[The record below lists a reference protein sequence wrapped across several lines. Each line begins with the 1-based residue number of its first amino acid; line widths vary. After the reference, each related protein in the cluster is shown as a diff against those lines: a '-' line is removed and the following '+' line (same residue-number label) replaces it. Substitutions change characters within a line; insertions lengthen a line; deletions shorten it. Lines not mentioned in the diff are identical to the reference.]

1 MQRTAAVALKV
12 LIAFAGVLTV
22 LAQVFVIPGYAS
34 MYADELPEVAHLQV
48 PGMVGCIAILV
59 CFQVALAC
67 IWRLLTLVSGSR
79 IFQASAF
86 RVVDVL
92 IGAVAAMAVLFI
104 AAWVV
109 LDQSHALGGGTVL
122 PVGFGILGSTGLTL
136 LLVVLR
142 GLLRQ
147 AATLEQDLA
156 EVI

>member
-12 LIAFAGVLTV
+12 LIALVGVLTV
-22 LAQVFVIPGYAS
+22 LAQVFVIPEYAAMGAEES
-34 MYADELPEVAHLQV
+34 PEVAYLRV
-48 PGMVGCIAILV
+48 PGMVGCIAILL

-79 IFQASAF
+79 IFQPAAF

-92 IGAVAAMAVLFI
+92 IGAVAAMALLFI
-104 AAWVV
+104 AAWVI
-109 LDQSHALGGGTVL
+109 LDASEALGGGTVL